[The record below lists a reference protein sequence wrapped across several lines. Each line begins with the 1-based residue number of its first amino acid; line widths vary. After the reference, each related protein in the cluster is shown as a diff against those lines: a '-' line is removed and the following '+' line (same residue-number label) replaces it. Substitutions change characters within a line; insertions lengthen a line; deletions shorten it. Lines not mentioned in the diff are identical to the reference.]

1 MIQRMNRIF
10 LIGALLLLASMCAT
24 AQNTITGTVVD
35 SLSGAGLP
43 KANVMLLRG
52 GKTIKFV
59 WTDANG
65 HFSIEAQPRQGDEL
79 QATFMGYAKRRQ
91 PVAGDNVVR
100 LVQQAFQ
107 LKEVKVE
114 GPPVS
119 MRRDTIVYDLTKFAT
134 ERDNNLKDVLRKL
147 PGVDVEKNG
156 QIKYR
161 GKAISRFTVEG
172 LDLSKGQYNKLT
184 DNIRAKDVKKAE
196 VVEHDQPVKAL
207 RNRVF
212 TDDIGMNI
220 VLKDSARDQLF
231 ATLRPYLLADDPTH
245 VGGDAV
251 GMQIGKRR
259 QMEATVQ
266 YDRSGRDLSNQFSIF
281 YNAFDFAA
289 AADMPKWYSA
299 PSLQSPIDDERLR
312 MNTSQ
317 AYSLDLLTKGKND
330 AENSFSMSYNRN
342 VIRQHTQN
350 ISQYFLGGHEP
361 TSTTED
367 RRLLLR
373 QDAFSM
379 DYNHRINADKH
390 FGNIVVKADA
400 SQDDGLTE
408 YSGGLSQR
416 IRTPEVNLTA
426 AVSQTYT
433 LGMNTLQWKS
443 TADYHHAK
451 DEFNLGSPADSDSL
465 AALSYSDV
473 LANNLW
479 HTAHSLSWNRQYGK
493 WHSNYGLQLEAENL
507 NVARQNN
514 TLLQGG
520 LAPSWYYKDA
530 DWRISLSTG
539 LLAKRFTHQG
549 ATMLL
554 PSASVYVNRDYGNRS
569 NWNLL
574 ASYSESAATWET
586 LAVAHRRADYR
597 TWTDAP
603 DFVPRFRFLMSS
615 FEYNYKRA
623 IYQFFSNAKA
633 TYSRSWKSAA
643 MDMVIADGNYHYT
656 WTRHNT
662 HSDNVGAS
670 VNLSKGWSALHLK
683 TNLSLSG
690 NYSVGEQYSAGKT
703 IDYRYVSYGFV
714 PEIIFSPS
722 WMEIDYKGDFSFNRS
737 KAGTEWTNTLANWTQ
752 RLTVVSTIKNV
763 DISLSGVIY
772 HNEIQDSP
780 SSNTLL
786 ADAKLTWRM
795 GKVRFSAALRNLF
808 NKKTYEETSYS
819 GVGIFTNRYWL
830 RPRELMVNVQFSL

>member
-35 SLSGAGLP
+35 SLSGTGLP

-65 HFSIEAQPRQGDEL
+65 HFSIAAQPRQGDEL

-119 MRRDTIVYDLTKFAT
+119 MRRDTIVYELTKFAT
-134 ERDNNLKDVLRKL
+134 GRDNNLKDVLRKL

-220 VLKDSARDQLF
+220 VLKDSARDQFF
-231 ATLRPYLLADDPTH
+231 ATLRPYLLADDSTH

-317 AYSLDLLTKGKND
+317 AYSLDHLTKGKND
-330 AENSFSMSYNRN
+330 AENSFSVSYNRN

-350 ISQYFLGGHEP
+350 VSQYFLGGHEP

-390 FGNIVVKADA
+390 FGNFVVKADA

-433 LGMNTLQWKS
+433 LGKNTLQWKS

-451 DEFNLGSPADSDSL
+451 DKFNLGGPADSDSL
-465 AALSYSDV
+465 AALSYSDE

-493 WHSNYGLQLEAENL
+493 WHSSYGLQLEAENL
-507 NVARQNN
+507 NVAQQNN

-539 LLAKRFTHQG
+539 LLAKHFAHQG

-574 ASYSESAATWET
+574 ASYSESAAAWET

-603 DFVPRFRFLMSS
+603 DFVPRFRILMSS

-683 TNLSLSG
+683 TNLSLNG
-690 NYSVGEQYSAGKT
+690 NYSVGEQYSAGNT

-752 RLTVVSTIKNV
+752 RLTVVSTIRNV

-808 NKKTYEETSYS
+808 NKKTYEVTSYS